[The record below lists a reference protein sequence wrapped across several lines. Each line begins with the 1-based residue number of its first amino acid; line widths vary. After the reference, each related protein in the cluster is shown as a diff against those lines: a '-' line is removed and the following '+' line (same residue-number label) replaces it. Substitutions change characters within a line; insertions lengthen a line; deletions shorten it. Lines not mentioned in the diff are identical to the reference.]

1 MDVNVKNYMEDCV
14 NSYIDMVMKETGMC
28 TCERCKLDVI
38 ALALNEL
45 PPKYVATKKGQLY
58 SKLNILESQFSVDV
72 ISALTKAVN
81 VVKENKRHDD

>member
-72 ISALTKAVN
+72 IAALTKAVN